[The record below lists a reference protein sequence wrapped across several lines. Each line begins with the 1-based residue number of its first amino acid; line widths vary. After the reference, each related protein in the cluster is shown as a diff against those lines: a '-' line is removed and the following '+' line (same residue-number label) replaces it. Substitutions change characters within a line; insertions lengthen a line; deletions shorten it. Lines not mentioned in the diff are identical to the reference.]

1 MISGVCMHG
10 DKSMCLTCNNK
21 FCSFGYFKKSEYQN
35 KTMYCFSKTKNL
47 TLKFLKFGTECY
59 IYSAKNV
66 DYIFFFIF
74 YHFKCTIRTR

>member
-35 KTMYCFSKTKNL
+35 KTMYCLSKTKNL
-47 TLKFLKFGTECY
+47 TLSNF
-59 IYSAKNV
+59 
-66 DYIFFFIF
+66 
-74 YHFKCTIRTR
+74 